1 MNDRPQYIE
10 KIQSWMGQPVIK
22 VLSGMRRSG
31 KSCLLELLGQELLSQ
46 GRRADQLLILNM
58 ESLELAEIATAES
71 LYRYVKSRFPQ
82 ADLRQTLMVDEV
94 QEVEGWERCINS
106 LLAEAWCDLVVTGSN
121 ANLFSAGLATLLAGR
136 HVVIPVY
143 PLSFREFCDFRAT
156 GPGEEAL
163 LLYLRWGGL
172 PGLYRLGFDRMTKE
186 SPDLGRDYLGAI
198 LDTVVLKDIVERHKV
213 RDPAF
218 LTLLLRFAAGN
229 LGNLFSAKSI
239 ADWLKS
245 EHRSLSVETVQNYV
259 QYLAEAQLLYPVQR
273 YDIRAKAVLAYQE
286 KLFLADL
293 GLRHVLIPWR
303 IDDIGGM
310 LENVV
315 YLELIRRGWR
325 VSVGKSGDREVDF
338 VAERNGELQ
347 YIQVAYLLPSPE
359 TSKREFSVLEDIR
372 DHHPKLVLSL
382 DRFNSGGRNGIK
394 QYYLPDWLYS
404 SPDFP
409 AGSTAMDT

>member
-1 MNDRPQYIE
+1 
-10 KIQSWMGQPVIK
+10 
-22 VLSGMRRSG
+22 
-31 KSCLLELLGQELLSQ
+31 LL
-46 GRRADQLLILNM
+46 
-58 ESLELAEIATAES
+58 
-71 LYRYVKSRFPQ
+71 KF
-82 ADLRQTLMVDEV
+82 
-94 QEVEGWERCINS
+94 
-106 LLAEAWCDLVVTGSN
+106 
-121 ANLFSAGLATLLAGR
+121 
-136 HVVIPVY
+136 
-143 PLSFREFCDFRAT
+143 
-156 GPGEEAL
+156 
-163 LLYLRWGGL
+163 
-172 PGLYRLGFDRMTKE
+172 
-186 SPDLGRDYLGAI
+186 
-198 LDTVVLKDIVERHKV
+198 
-213 RDPAF
+213 
-218 LTLLLRFAAGN
+218 
-229 LGNLFSAKSI
+229 
-239 ADWLKS
+239 
-245 EHRSLSVETVQNYV
+245 
-259 QYLAEAQLLYPVQR
+259 PVQR